1 MFYLHLSRTGYT
13 LLPCCKLCWQT
24 VCSICDEDVPE
35 KEQIH
40 LETIILKRCRVELF

>member
-1 MFYLHLSRTGYT
+1 MFHLHLSRTGYT

-24 VCSICDEDVPE
+24 VFSICDEDVPE